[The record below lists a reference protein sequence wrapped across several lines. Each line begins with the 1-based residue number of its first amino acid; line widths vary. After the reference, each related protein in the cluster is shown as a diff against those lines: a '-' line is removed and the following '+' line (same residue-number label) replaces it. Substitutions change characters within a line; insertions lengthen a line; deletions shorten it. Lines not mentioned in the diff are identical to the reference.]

1 MPRAGLIT
9 FHFAHHYGAQ
19 LQAYA
24 TMKAI
29 QALGWECEII
39 DYRLPHTTRTN
50 RLFKSGASVRGMA
63 SNAHTALHYAP
74 FRRRFERFEAFVN
87 QEMTLSPKR
96 YTAFEEL
103 VQAPPTY
110 DVYVSGS
117 DQIWNPF
124 IYQDGQFDRAF
135 LLDFVKEGRRI
146 SYAPSLGVPSLP
158 ADKGEELKA
167 YLEPYSA
174 LSVREKRGQALIRSL
189 TGRDAQVV
197 LDPTLLLNGTDW
209 GALASPPKVTG
220 PYILCYFVSDAGEVA
235 PYVQAL
241 AQKTGY
247 PIVQLAGTRKKL
259 PGTSELIFDAG
270 PREFLGLF
278 QHAAYVCTNS
288 FHGAAFSLQFDK
300 PFFTSMSP
308 KERSEPT
315 YSRISSL
322 LNRLGCADRI
332 IGLDT
337 TAAVE
342 APMDY
347 EAIHRKLAEARAD
360 SLAYLKAALA
370 GDPLPGES
378 IPDPSAV
385 KGPVLASRSTCTG
398 CTACASVC
406 PVKAITMT
414 PDKEGFLRPVVG
426 DACILCRKCEK
437 VCPILNGKAPAL
449 SPVPVYAARQKNVEI
464 LSKSTSGGV
473 FTALAHMVLQEDGI
487 VFGAAYGSDMKVSH
501 RPAQT
506 MEELSPLRQTKYV
519 QSDLGDTFRQMD
531 KALKDGRKV
540 LFTGTPCQVEGLKA
554 YLGGDRDKLIT
565 CDLVCHGVPS
575 PAVYS
580 AWLAHQEAAQGEKAQ
595 SLLFRDKSA
604 GWDKARLTLSYPAG
618 AVSAP
623 LSQTTYGRGFGSAL
637 FLRPSCYQCPNA
649 GKARPGDFTLGDFW
663 GISSDALPGG
673 TAPGVSMVLLNS
685 DKAKALWPTL
695 EKVLE
700 TAERSWEEAVT
711 GNPRLLTPVHTN
723 PKRASFFAAFAALP
737 YSQVEKQFL
746 SLPSLPYRVAARI
759 LTPKAKEMI
768 RKLLK

>member
-29 QALGWECEII
+29 QALGWDCEII
-39 DYRLPHTTRTN
+39 DYRLPHTTKTN
-50 RLFKSGASVRGMA
+50 RLFKSGASIRGMV

-74 FRRRFERFEAFVN
+74 FQRRFQRFEDFVA
-87 QEMTLSPKR
+87 QEMILSSR
-96 YTAFEEL
+96 QYTTFEEL
-103 VQAPPTY
+103 SQACPSC
-110 DVYVSGS
+110 DVYISGS
-117 DQIWNPF
+117 DQIWNPY

-135 LLDFVKEGRRI
+135 LLDFVREGRRI

-158 ADKGEELKA
+158 ADKGEQLKA

-174 LSVREKRGQALIRSL
+174 LSVREKRGQALIKSL

-209 GALASPPKVTG
+209 GALAAPPKETG
-220 PYILCYFVSDAGEVA
+220 PYILCYFVSDPGEVA
-235 PYVQAL
+235 PYAQAL

-247 PIVQLAGTRKKL
+247 PIVQLAGARKKL
-259 PGTSELIFDAG
+259 PGAKTLIFDAG
-270 PREFLGLF
+270 PKEFLGLF

-308 KERSEPT
+308 KERAEPT
-315 YSRISSL
+315 YSRIYSL
-322 LNRLGCADRI
+322 LSRLGCADRI

-337 TAAVE
+337 TAAVD

-347 EAIHRKLAEARAD
+347 ETIHHKLAEARAD

-370 GDPLPGES
+370 GEPLPVDS
-378 IPDPSAV
+378 PSDASAT
-385 KGPVLASRSTCTG
+385 KGPVLASHNTCTG

-414 PDKEGFLRPVVG
+414 PDKEGFLRPVIG
-426 DACILCRKCEK
+426 DACILCRKCES
-437 VCPILNGKAPAL
+437 VCPVLRSSTPEI
-449 SPVPVYAARQKNVEI
+449 SPVPVHAARNKDADA

-473 FTALAHMVLQEDGI
+473 FTVLAQLVFQEGGI
-487 VFGAAYGSDMKVSH
+487 VFGAALDPDLNVVH
-501 RPAQT
+501 RSAENIQ
-506 MEELSPLRQTKYV
+506 ELAALCQTKYV
-519 QSDLGDTFRQMD
+519 QSDLGDTFRQVD

-540 LFTGTPCQVEGLKA
+540 LFTGTPCQVAGLKA
-554 YLGGDRDKLIT
+554 YLGGDRDDLLT
-565 CDLVCHGVPS
+565 CDVVCHGVPS
-575 PAVYS
+575 PAVYR
-580 AWLAHQEAAQGEKAQ
+580 AWLNKQGKDRGEEAQ
-595 SLLFRDKSA
+595 SLLFRDKSQ
-604 GWDKARLTLSYPAG
+604 GWDKARLTLSYPSG
-618 AVSAP
+618 TVSAP
-623 LSQTTYGRGFGSAL
+623 LSQTPYGRGFGSAL

-649 GKARPGDFTLGDFW
+649 GKIRPGDFTLGDFW

-685 DKAKALWPTL
+685 DKARTLWPTL
-695 EKVLE
+695 EKGLE
-700 TAERSWEEAVT
+700 TAERSWNEAVN
-711 GNPRLLTPVHTN
+711 GNPRLLTPVHAN
-723 PKRASFFAAFAALP
+723 PKRASFFAAFSALP
-737 YSQVEKQFL
+737 YAQVEKQFL